1 VSEKLPLQH
10 RLRAQRH
17 GLIAPVA
24 GFSSGLIAAIVSLML
39 ISAEVSADS
48 EPKRIVLIGAT
59 AEAAPALINQ
69 ALEAG
74 HEIIGIARRPEAVE
88 IKHERLTV
96 LKGDVYD
103 LESIENA
110 LTGDEVVI
118 SYIDFPFIFGVEI
131 VEEVDLFS
139 KGTANIIQA
148 MHNKGNRRLIIPST
162 RGVET
167 VTVDK
172 PPEAAPV
179 TDKIS
184 WNRRRKYDDQRR
196 MEAIVKS
203 SDLDYIILRPTM
215 LINAPPRGTV
225 NVLVN
230 RHMYIAING
239 KTPPRTRTLTRADLA
254 AFILE
259 QLDSDE
265 YLGKTVGL
273 YN

>member
-1 VSEKLPLQH
+1 MSKNFLP
-10 RLRAQRH
+10 RNTLRARAL
-17 GLIAPVA
+17 GFIASVFLCSGVLIV
-24 GFSSGLIAAIVSLML
+24 AIVSFTL
-39 ISAEVSADS
+39 ISPEVFADS

-69 ALEAG
+69 GLEAG
-74 HEIIGIARRPEAVE
+74 HEIIGIARRPEAVK
-88 IKHERLTV
+88 IKHERLIV

-118 SYIDFPFIFGVEI
+118 SYIDSPFITGVEI

-167 VTVDK
+167 VTLDK
-172 PPEAAPV
+172 PPDDAPI

-184 WNRRRKYDDQRR
+184 WERRRKYDDQRR

-215 LINAPPRGTV
+215 LISAPPLGTV
-225 NVLVN
+225 NVLAPMISF
-230 RHMYIAING
+230 RLCTIRAIG
-239 KTPPRTRTLTRADLA
+239 
-254 AFILE
+254 
-259 QLDSDE
+259 
-265 YLGKTVGL
+265 G
-273 YN
+273 